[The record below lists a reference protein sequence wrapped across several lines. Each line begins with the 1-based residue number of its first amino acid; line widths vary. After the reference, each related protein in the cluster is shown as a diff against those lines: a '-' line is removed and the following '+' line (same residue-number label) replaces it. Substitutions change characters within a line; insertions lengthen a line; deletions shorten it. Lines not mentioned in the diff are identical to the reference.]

1 MKASNALLA
10 RLPSFSRQRFLSWL
24 GYAGF
29 FSFCFVLFAYW
40 NFPYSRARTFIIHEV
55 GQRTGYQLSIG
66 ELSPHWGTGV
76 HLEGVTL
83 TRPAASADSEPAE
96 LQLAEATVSI
106 SALSLLAGKTSVSFS
121 ASTGEGSVEGSYAEA
136 GEMFELSLDL
146 DGLDL
151 GLLGVGDWIGLP
163 LRGQATG
170 NVSLLMP
177 EVGNDPSITAQLSIA
192 QLSLGDG
199 KAKFVPPG
207 MRDGITIEKINA
219 GTLTLQITTEAGVA
233 MVKQF
238 HGAGTDLK
246 LTGDGT
252 ARLARPLTRTR
263 ADLSVGVTF
272 QQAYKERSDRTKALF
287 QLLDFQPDIKRAT
300 SDDGTMT
307 FRLSGPILA
316 LRGAPA
322 GAPGPAPTPRKPG
335 SRRKK

>member
-1 MKASNALLA
+1 MKASSALLA
-10 RLPSFSRQRFLSWL
+10 RLPSFNRQRLLSWL
-24 GYAGF
+24 GYTGF
-29 FSFCFVLFAYW
+29 FWFCFVLFAYW
-40 NFPYSRARTFIIHEV
+40 NFPYSRARTFLIHEIS
-55 GQRTGYQLSIG
+55 QRTGYQLGIG

-76 HLEGVTL
+76 HLDEVTL
-83 TRPAASADSEPAE
+83 TRPAPDADSEPAE
-96 LQLAEATVSI
+96 LKLTEATVSI
-106 SALSLLAGKTSVSFS
+106 SPLSLLAGKTSVSFN
-121 ASTGEGSVEGSYAEA
+121 ASIGEGSAEGSYTEA
-136 GEMFELSLDL
+136 GEMFELILDL
-146 DGLDL
+146 DALDL
-151 GLLGVGDWIGLP
+151 GLLGAGDWIGLP

-170 NVSLLMP
+170 NVNVLMP
-177 EVGNDPSITAQLSIA
+177 EVGNDPSITAQLTVA

-199 KAKFVPPG
+199 KAKFIPPG

-219 GTLTLQITTEAGVA
+219 GTLTLQIASEAGVA

-252 ARLARPLTRTR
+252 LRIARPLPRSR
-263 ADLSVGVTF
+263 GDFSVGVTF
-272 QQAYKERSDRTKALF
+272 TQAYKERSDRTKALF

-307 FRLSGPILA
+307 FHLSGPILA

-322 GAPGPAPTPRKPG
+322 GAPGAATTPRKPR

>member
-1 MKASNALLA
+1 MKASSALLA
-10 RLPSFSRQRFLSWL
+10 RLPSFNRQRFLSWL

-29 FSFCFVLFAYW
+29 FWFCFILFAYW

-55 GQRTGYQLSIG
+55 SQRTGYQLSID

-83 TRPAASADSEPAE
+83 TRPAANADSEPAE
-96 LQLAEATVSI
+96 LELAEATVSI
-106 SALSLLAGKTSVSFS
+106 SPLSLLGGKTSVSFS
-121 ASTGEGSVEGSYAEA
+121 ASTGEGSAEGSYTEA
-136 GEMFELSLDL
+136 GEMFELLVDL
-146 DGLDL
+146 DALDL
-151 GLLGVGDWIGLP
+151 GLLGVGGWIGLP

-177 EVGNDPSITAQLSIA
+177 EVGNDPSITAELAIA

-199 KAKFVPPG
+199 KAKFIPPG

-219 GTLTLQITTEAGVA
+219 GTLTLQIATEAGIA

-238 HGAGTDLK
+238 HGAGVDLK

-252 ARLARPLTRTR
+252 MRIGRPLPRSR

-272 QQAYKERSDRTKALF
+272 TQAYKERSDRTKALF

-307 FRLSGPILA
+307 FHLSGPILA

-322 GAPGPAPTPRKPG
+322 GAPGAATNARKPRI
-335 SRRKK
+335 RRKK